1 MLLSKFI
8 PIIFYF
14 KIIFGNY
21 KYFLAALVFASE
33 RGLTETVKLLV
44 KQEGIDINAKDTLLF
59 LSIFILNILHFKIT
73 YGNSS
78 NYF

>member
-1 MLLSKFI
+1 M
-8 PIIFYF
+8 
-14 KIIFGNY
+14 
-21 KYFLAALVFASE
+21 FASE